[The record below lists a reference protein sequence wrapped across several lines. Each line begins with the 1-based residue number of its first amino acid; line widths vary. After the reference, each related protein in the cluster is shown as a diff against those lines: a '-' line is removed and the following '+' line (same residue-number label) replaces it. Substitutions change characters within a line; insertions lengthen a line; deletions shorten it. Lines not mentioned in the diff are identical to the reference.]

1 MSTVTV
7 KNLGACAVSTAVAEV
22 TPDSPLLFFVLL
34 FICEEQ
40 SRSILRSELLEVAF
54 PESMNSREASH
65 NLRQLLYRIKKL
77 GVPITMSGRAVSID
91 VNNVDSTLHE
101 FIRSSPDSRVERLAR
116 SIAILPGYCCTQPV
130 AKGWLDALR
139 DRAHAALR
147 RQLNEDLYLFR
158 QRADWRSV
166 ESIARR
172 LLEIDPL
179 SESATLGLAEAVALT
194 GSKTLALNILQHYE
208 CELGDSRTVL
218 ALPSQVLRRRIS
230 NSTPHRI
237 KSHLRPLALVG
248 RFDEVGV
255 LTASWQK
262 SRDSNFG
269 ITIVTGDKAVGKT
282 RVLEELSAMVTLD
295 GTGVVVQYCAEE
307 RDKGRPLSLFTD
319 LVRQF
324 LLLPGAAGCDP
335 AALPVLRRLTDT
347 APPHGRLGATLG
359 QPLYDDA
366 GVRNAIADLLASVAS
381 ERCIMCIIDDAHHI
395 DKASLVMLDGIQQ
408 RHPSLPVL
416 IILAGRT
423 QGSDVMRSR
432 FLLDT
437 WVRLQPL
444 SHAESRALL
453 TSLCRTAN
461 RSLTEAQV
469 EWILEVA
476 AGNPGH
482 LELLIASSS
491 LSASTSSVPADI
503 IALTDE
509 RILSLSARAQHCL
522 QAISLIGEGTVA
534 STVSRLTGLAD
545 YSLLTALDELDR
557 SALIQSTVGGMQC
570 RSSFVAER
578 SLYAASSPVVGLMH
592 ERAALLLE
600 ERQATESLSA
610 SLAWRITNHW
620 KAAGQSER
628 ARDFMRVCWQHA
640 INIGQPMVA
649 CEAIRSEIASAQSN
663 GDRARL
669 QDDLI
674 GALQAAGE
682 LRDVHKTIAERQTLS
697 DIVGDTHLVRA
708 SLAFDRLEAEVLDYS
723 IPASHL
729 DALLRHVRSVDLD
742 THRRL
747 RAARLLMMA
756 ADVLIDAPLASSVY
770 DLGDSLVATDTVS
783 ELHRRHISLIFHTVF
798 GDPNSAL
805 TIASGIDSIAAEG
818 ERSWSK
824 FVSHRNCSL
833 ARQLVGPDNAD
844 YTELERDYSECLDAS
859 MSMTALQCAAHLASI
874 LIDDGDIAR
883 AQEWMLKAE
892 KLIGSRELRDNPV
905 DYLSGQVDLALLA
918 GDERRARHFLARMH
932 ENAHRYRFGR
942 LRNDLFLYR
951 LRVDQVCSG
960 AAISS
965 HDLAELLRFH
975 ELARSFGRHDDHMEV
990 LWVALVSHGRATE
1003 ASVLLA
1009 EYLRTHRRERRS
1021 CRHLLKT
1028 RTQVDPAWQ
1037 LYRLHSLATRRE

>member
-1 MSTVTV
+1 MCTV
-7 KNLGACAVSTAVAEV
+7 KIENLGACAISTAAADV
-22 TPDSPLLFFVLL
+22 TPESPLLFFVLL
-34 FICEEQ
+34 FLCEEH

-54 PESMNSREASH
+54 AESMNRSEASH

-77 GVPITMSGRAVSID
+77 GVPLTVSGRAVSID
-91 VNNVDSTLHE
+91 VHNVDSTLLQ
-101 FIRSSPDSRVERLAR
+101 FFRSSPSSRVERLAQ
-116 SIAILPGYCCTQPV
+116 SIAILPGYSCTQPV

-166 ESIARR
+166 ENIARR

-179 SESATLGLAEAVALT
+179 SESATLGLAEAVALS
-194 GSKTLALNILQHYE
+194 GSKMLALNILHRYE
-208 CELGDSRTVL
+208 GELGDSRAVL
-218 ALPSQVLRRRIS
+218 ALPSQILRKRIS
-230 NSTPHRI
+230 NGAPQRI
-237 KSHLRPLALVG
+237 KSNSRPLALIG
-248 RFDEVGV
+248 RSDEVGI

-262 SRDSNFG
+262 SRDSHFG
-269 ITIVTGDKAVGKT
+269 IITVTGDKAVGKT
-282 RVLEELSAMVTLD
+282 RVLEEISALVTLD
-295 GTGVVVQYCAEE
+295 GTGVVIQYCAEE

-319 LVRQF
+319 LVRQL

-335 AALPVLRRLTDT
+335 SALPVLRRLTDA
-347 APPHGRLGATLG
+347 APPDGRLHATLG

-381 ERCIMCIIDDAHHI
+381 ERCILCIVDDAHHI
-395 DKASLVMLDGIQQ
+395 DDASSVMLDGIRQ
-408 RHPSLPVL
+408 RHLSLPVL
-416 IILAGRT
+416 FVLARRT
-423 QGSDVMRSR
+423 YGNDAAPLH
-432 FLLDT
+432 FLPDT
-437 WVRLQPL
+437 SVRLQPL
-444 SHAESRALL
+444 SHGQSRTLL
-453 TSLCRTAN
+453 DSLCRSTD
-461 RSLTEAQV
+461 RTLSQAQV
-469 EWILEVA
+469 EWSLEVA

-482 LELLIASSS
+482 LELLLASSS
-491 LSASTSSVPADI
+491 LSASTASVPADI

-509 RILSLSARAQHCL
+509 RIASLSAEAQHCL
-522 QAISLIGEGTVA
+522 QAISLISDVSVA
-534 STVSRLTGLAD
+534 STVSRLTGLVN

-557 SALIQSTVGGMQC
+557 SRLLQSSAGGMQC

-578 SLYAASSPVVGLMH
+578 SLYSASSPVVGLMH
-592 ERAALLLE
+592 ERAAILLE
-600 ERQATESLSA
+600 ERHDRESLSA

-620 KAAGQSER
+620 KAAGQPER
-628 ARDFMRVCWQHA
+628 ARDFMRVSWQHA
-640 INIGQPMVA
+640 VNIGQPMVA
-649 CEAIRSEIASAQSN
+649 CEGIRSEIASAQSN
-663 GDRARL
+663 ADRAQL

-674 GALQAAGE
+674 GALKAAGE
-682 LRDVHKTIAERQTLS
+682 LRDVHRTIAERQTLS
-697 DIVGDTHLVRA
+697 DLVGDTHLVRA

-723 IPASHL
+723 IPASDL
-729 DALLRHVRSVDLD
+729 DALLRHVTSEELD
-742 THRRL
+742 TPRRL
-747 RAARLLMMA
+747 RAARLAMMA

-770 DLGDSLVATDTVS
+770 DLGVSLVATDTIS
-783 ELHRRHISLIFHTVF
+783 ELHRRHIALIFHTVF
-798 GDPNSAL
+798 GDPDTAL

-833 ARQLVGPDNAD
+833 ARQLVGPDNGD
-844 YTELERDYSECLDAS
+844 YTELVSDYGECLDAS

-892 KLIGSRELRDNPV
+892 RLIASKELTGNPA

-918 GDERRARHFLARMH
+918 GNEERARFFLAQMH
-932 ENAHRYRFGR
+932 ANAHRYRFGR

-951 LRVDQVCSG
+951 LRVDQVCTGS
-960 AAISS
+960 AISS
-965 HDLAELLRFH
+965 DDLAELLRFH
-975 ELARSFGRHDDHMEV
+975 VQARSFGRHDDHMEV

-1003 ASVLLA
+1003 ASTLLA
-1009 EYLRTHRRERRS
+1009 EYLRFHRRERRS

-1037 LYRLHSLATRRE
+1037 LYRLHSLATS